1 MEDLEDIKGMKAGS
15 RFCNFDP
22 EYWPEAANQMSTLYF
37 TRCQWRVAEDAS
49 FVGWHAAVVEQ
60 QNGYS
65 ISQEET
71 EGGSY
76 RAK

>member
-1 MEDLEDIKGMKAGS
+1 MMEDVEDIKRMKAVS
-15 RFCNFDP
+15 RFCIFDP
-22 EYWPEAANQMSTLYF
+22 DYCLEAANQMSTLYF

-60 QNGYS
+60 HNGYS

-71 EGGSY
+71 EGGS
-76 RAK
+76 